1 MKELQHYINGKWKTS
16 TSGNAKDIINPATQE
31 VIAVS
36 SLATR
41 EETAGAVEAADRIF
55 TEGSWSDISPQE
67 RAVVLHQIAQ
77 KLENHADEIAKL
89 ESANNGKTMRE
100 ALDDTYGSVQTFR
113 YYASLLEVKSEEVME
128 SEGQLQT
135 MTVKE
140 PLGVVSLIV
149 PWNFPLLM
157 SVWKLAPALAAGNSV
172 VIKPAEITPMTL
184 HRLFELLEE
193 TDLPKGVASFVMGEG
208 SETGDELATHEKV
221 RMVSFTGS
229 TSVGKAIMKNAADTM
244 KIVSLELGGK
254 SPVLVLE
261 DADIELAVDYSL
273 FGIFMGSGQ
282 VCTSGSRLLVDAS
295 IYDEFVARFTERA
308 KKIRVGPAQDETSEM
323 GAIVSEA
330 HMNHILEYIERG
342 KQEGATLETGG
353 NRLTNNNLQHGFFL
367 EPTVFSNVTNDMTI
381 AQEEIFGPVVSIIKC
396 NDQEEAIS
404 MANDTIYGL
413 AGAVF
418 SKDHQKAM
426 RVIRKVRAGI
436 TWVNTY
442 HLTNE
447 KSPWGGYK
455 QSGIGR
461 SLGTYGLEEYQETKQ
476 INVVLDNEKINWFD
490 A

>member
-208 SETGDELATHEKV
+208 NETGDELATHEKV

>member
-1 MKELQHYINGKWKTS
+1 MKELQHYINGQWKTS
-16 TSGNAKDIINPATQE
+16 TSGNSKDIINPATQE
-31 VIAVS
+31 VIASS

-41 EETAGAVEAADRIF
+41 EETAEAVEAADQAF
-55 TEGSWSDISPQE
+55 TRGSWSDISPQE

-77 KLENHADEIAKL
+77 KLENHAEEIAEL
-89 ESANNGKTMRE
+89 ETLNNGKTMRE

-113 YYASLLEVKSEEVME
+113 YYASLLEVTSEEVIE

-135 MTVKE
+135 MIVKE

-184 HRLFELLEE
+184 QRLFELIEE

-208 SETGDELATHEKV
+208 NLVGDELATHEKV
-221 RMVSFTGS
+221 RMISFTGS
-229 TSVGKAIMKNAADTM
+229 TAVGKAIMKNAADTM

-261 DADIELAVDYSL
+261 DADIDLAVDYSL

-308 KKIRVGPAQDETSEM
+308 KKIRVGPAKDSNSEM

-342 KQEGATLETGG
+342 KQDGASLETGG
-353 NRLTNNNLQHGFFL
+353 NRLTNNGLHQGFFL
-367 EPTVFSNVTNDMTI
+367 EPTVFSNVTNEMTI

-404 MANDTIYGL
+404 MANDSIYGL

-442 HLTNE
+442 HITNE

-476 INVVLDNEKINWFD
+476 INVTLDNEKINWFD